1 MSDKKKKADDEG
13 DDMPT
18 CPAWMGT
25 FADMMTL
32 LMCFFILIMSFSTME
47 LDKFKMA
54 MGSLKGAFGVL
65 GVQKKL
71 APNQSWFSPTTPN
84 SQNMKNKSVLDHM
97 EKLKSILENNEL
109 KDKVDVDMRAGEVF
123 IRLKDNM
130 LFIPGNADLRKNYT
144 KLLSIIA
151 KLFFDSATQITIEGH
166 TDNIPIKTEQFPS
179 NWELSMG
186 RAMSVVRYFI
196 NEVKVSPAKIHAAG
210 FGEHNPIATN
220 DTAEGRSKNRRVVI
234 RLKT

>member
-1 MSDKKKKADDEG
+1 MSDKKKKPEDE

-18 CPAWMGT
+18 VPAWMGT

-71 APNQSWFSPTTPN
+71 MPNQSWFSPASPEAVN
-84 SQNMKNKSVLDHM
+84 LKQKSVLEHM
-97 EKLKSILENNEL
+97 EKLKSVLENNEL
-109 KDKVDVDMRAGEVF
+109 NDKVEVEKRGDEIF
-123 IRLKDNM
+123 IQIKDNM
-130 LFIPGNADLRKNYT
+130 LFLAGSAELRQNYT
-144 KLLSIIA
+144 KLLSIIS
-151 KLFFDSATQITIEGH
+151 KLFFKDIAEVTIEGH
-166 TDNIPIKTEQFPS
+166 TDNIPIKTDRFPS
-179 NWELSMG
+179 NWELSVG
-186 RAMSVVRYFI
+186 RALSVVRYFI
-196 NEVKVSPAKIHAAG
+196 NEGNISPAKIHAAG

-220 DTAEGRSKNRRVVI
+220 DTAEGRSQNRRVVI